1 MCIGACVCVCVCV
14 GSRGRNVFP
23 PVQNLLVVSLRV
35 AKSWKMHMR
44 VDKYRRWAKVWPYVM
59 GVFADCRR
67 EGSDE

>member
-23 PVQNLLVVSLRV
+23 PVQNLFVVSVRV
-35 AKSWKMHMR
+35 VKSWKMHVR
-44 VDKYRRWAKVWPYVM
+44 VNICSLGGL